1 MRLKKDQKNSAKMHH
16 NKIEI
21 YTDGACLG
29 NPGRGGYGAILMY
42 KHHKKEISGGE
53 KETTNNRMELRAVIE
68 GLRTI
73 KKSSEVIIYTDSKYV
88 MDGMMKW
95 ISNWKKN
102 GWRTA
107 DRKPVKNSDLWQDLE
122 IEVEKHKIEW
132 IWVKGHAGNHF
143 NELVDELAR
152 KAALEI

>member
-1 MRLKKDQKNSAKMHH
+1 MHH